1 MKKFALLTGASV
13 IVALTGCAATS
24 PNWDARFGEAAR
36 IVAAQQI
43 IAPAASRNADPV
55 AGIDGKAA
63 QGAMGEY
70 AKSFTQPEPQPD
82 ALTIGV
88 GGGSGR

>member
-1 MKKFALLTGASV
+1 MNKVAQLTGALV
-13 IVALTGCAATS
+13 IVGLTGCVATS

-36 IVAAQQI
+36 TVAAQQV
-43 IAPAASRNADPV
+43 IAPDASRNPDPV

-70 AKSFTQPEPQPD
+70 AKSYAQPERHPD
-82 ALTIGV
+82 AFTMGV

>member
-1 MKKFALLTGASV
+1 MNTFVRLAAPLAALAV
-13 IVALTGCAATS
+13 TGCVATS
-24 PNWDARFGEAAR
+24 PHWDSRFGEAAR
-36 IVAAQQI
+36 VVAAQQI
-43 IAPAASRNADPV
+43 ISPEASKNGDPV

-70 AKSFTQPEPQPD
+70 AKSYTQPEPQPN
-82 ALTIGV
+82 AFTIGV